1 MEVWIKGIHV
11 YKNVHYTFLSTWYYN
26 HCILV
31 NTYDIYI
38 YIILEEMKTW
48 YNHEHYSC
56 MWRYLYVGVSE
67 WLLFNAKW
75 AILQQYHTRNLTLPP
90 VFSWV
95 CVAWSLV
102 YCVMFCRSLF
112 VLFLW
117 IIVLSVL
124 LRFTAS
130 DYPLV
135 SSNLSYQASW
145 TQVLVSINISLLSTL
160 CILVW
165 TVKIRWS
172 RQVPVLPS
180 THVTPGLTL
189 VLYGSWGCPTFVISY
204 IFQLFFCCCLFWIRV
219 K

>member
-1 MEVWIKGIHV
+1 MEKE
-11 YKNVHYTFLSTWYYN
+11 
-26 HCILV
+26 LV
-31 NTYDIYI
+31 T
-38 YIILEEMKTW
+38 LPQPW
-48 YNHEHYSC
+48 S
-56 MWRYLYVGVSE
+56 SSP
-67 WLLFNAKW
+67 LFN
-75 AILQQYHTRNLTLPP
+75 
-90 VFSWV
+90 WV
-95 CVAWSLV
+95 RSLV
-102 YCVMFCRSLF
+102 FCVMFCRSLF

-117 IIVLSVL
+117 IIVVSVL

-180 THVTPGLTL
+180 TRVTPGLTL

-204 IFQLFFCCCLFWIRV
+204 IILLIFHILFFCCCLFWIRV